1 MPSPHSFWPLLVILL
16 GVGLVQC
23 HTDPPAN
30 PYETVEEVVIDLD
43 ATAPI
48 PEGSFAWLHDRIFQ
62 PTCANS
68 GCHDGSFEPDYRTIG
83 SAWNT
88 LVWHPVISN
97 DAAGSFSYRVV
108 PGNSSESLLMKRL
121 TDFIPNTSGTM
132 PLVVDSDSDW
142 NQYKTTYITALE
154 TWIEAGAADING
166 NLPETGDLA
175 PQITGF
181 GGFPAGDIENP
192 YPRDPEANY
201 HLVVDAAPIDLWFA
215 VSDDSTP
222 LPALLAALRTA
233 STPDSLEFATPLA
246 MEQPFTFV
254 APDFSGN
261 TSTYG
266 HRVSL
271 DLSGTPS
278 GSTLYVQATL
288 DDGINSVTIPS
299 AGSQPYL
306 IPLYSLFIP

>member
-1 MPSPHSFWPLLVILL
+1 M
-16 GVGLVQC
+16 
-23 HTDPPAN
+23 
-30 PYETVEEVVIDLD
+30 
-43 ATAPI
+43 
-48 PEGSFAWLHDRIFQ
+48 
-62 PTCANS
+62 
-68 GCHDGSFEPDYRTIG
+68 
-83 SAWNT
+83 
-88 LVWHPVISN
+88 
-97 DAAGSFSYRVV
+97 
-108 PGNSSESLLMKRL
+108 
-121 TDFIPNTSGTM
+121 
-132 PLVVDSDSDW
+132 
-142 NQYKTTYITALE
+142 
-154 TWIEAGAADING
+154 
-166 NLPETGDLA
+166 
-175 PQITGF
+175 
-181 GGFPAGDIENP
+181 
-192 YPRDPEANY
+192 
-201 HLVVDAAPIDLWFA
+201 VDAAPIDLWFA

-271 DLSGTPS
+271 DLTGTPS